1 MESLGK
7 AIFDSLAAQSL
18 NNYEEGDYTDSEG
31 FLCCG
36 KCHTRKQH
44 DITLPAFGD
53 QPERII
59 RVGIVCEC
67 RKKEI
72 EAERAAEERRQFLQR
87 MEVLRRD
94 GITDPAYLQ
103 YTFDQDDNRNPEV
116 SEVCLSYVE
125 NWDEMFKDNIGILFY
140 GGVGTGKSFLA
151 CCIANALI
159 EKLVPVSVT
168 NFPRILNK
176 LQGFGFGEERQ
187 EFIDKLQRYKLMVID
202 DLGVERDTSY
212 SVEQVFNVVDTRS
225 RSGMPLIVT
234 TNLSME
240 DLKNPPSLAHARI
253 YDRVLEMCPI
263 RLKLVG
269 ESRRKTIANERRD
282 KAKKL
287 LGLK

>member
-1 MESLGK
+1 MESLGR
-7 AIFDSLAAQSL
+7 AIFDSLAAQSR

-31 FLCCG
+31 FLVCG

-44 DITLPAFGD
+44 DITFPAVGD

-67 RKKEI
+67 RKREL
-72 EAERAAEERRQFLQR
+72 ERERAAEERRQFLQR

-94 GITDPAYLQ
+94 GITDPAYLR
-103 YTFDQDDNRNPEV
+103 YTFEQDDNRNPEV
-116 SEVCLSYVE
+116 SEVCRRYVE

-168 NFPRILNK
+168 NFPRILNA
-176 LQGFGFGEERQ
+176 LQSFGFGEERQ
-187 EFIDKLQRYKLMVID
+187 EFIDRLQRYKLLVID

-212 SVEQVFNVVDTRS
+212 STEQVYNIIDTRS
-225 RSGMPLIVT
+225 RSGMPLIIT
-234 TNLSME
+234 TNLSMD
-240 DLKNPPSLAHARI
+240 DLKNPPSLAHSRI

-269 ESRRKTIANERRD
+269 ESRRKTIANGRRD

>member
-1 MESLGK
+1 MESSGK
-7 AIFDSLAAQSL
+7 SIFDSLAAQSR
-18 NNYEEGDYTDSEG
+18 NNYEEGDYIDSEG

-36 KCHTRKQH
+36 KCHTRKEFE
-44 DITLPAFGD
+44 IALPTFGG
-53 QPERII
+53 QSKRVV
-59 RVGIVCEC
+59 RVGIACEC
-67 RKKEI
+67 RKKEL

-87 MEVLRRD
+87 MEALRRD

-103 YTFDQDDNRNPEV
+103 YTFELDDNRNPEV
-116 SEVCLSYVE
+116 SEVCRRYVE

-159 EKLVPVSVT
+159 EKLVTVSVT

-176 LQGFGFGEERQ
+176 LQGIGIGEERQ
-187 EFIDKLQRYKLMVID
+187 EFIDKLQRYKLLVID

-212 SVEQVFNVVDTRS
+212 STEQVYNIIDTRS

-234 TNLSME
+234 TNLSMD
-240 DLKNPPSLAHARI
+240 DLKNPPSLAHVRI

-269 ESRRKTIANERRD
+269 ESRRKAIANERRD

>member
-7 AIFDSLAAQSL
+7 AIFDSLAAQSR

-36 KCHTRKQH
+36 KCHTRKEFE
-44 DITLPAFGD
+44 ITLPEGFG
-53 QPERII
+53 QERVK
-59 RVGIVCEC
+59 RVGVACQC
-67 RKKEI
+67 KKE
-72 EAERAAEERRQFLQR
+72 EMEKEKAAREREEFNRRMIMLQK
-87 MEVLRRD
+87 D
-94 GITDPAYLQ
+94 GITDPAYLR
-103 YTFDQDDNRNPEV
+103 YTFEHDDMRNPEV
-116 SEVCLSYVE
+116 SQVCRKYVE
-125 NWDEMFKDNIGILFY
+125 NWDDMMKDNIGILFY

-151 CCIANALI
+151 CCIANALL
-159 EKLVPVSVT
+159 EKLVTVSVT
-168 NFPRILNK
+168 NFPRILNR
-176 LQGFGFGEERQ
+176 LQGFDEERQ
-187 EFIDKLQRYKLMVID
+187 AFIDKLQRYKLLVID

-240 DLKNPPSLAHARI
+240 DLKNPPSLAHSRI

-269 ESRRKTIANERRD
+269 ESRRTGNAIDRRD
-282 KAKKL
+282 KARKL
-287 LGLK
+287 LGLE

>member
-7 AIFDSLAAQSL
+7 VIFDSLVAHSR
-18 NNYEEGDYTDSEG
+18 NNYEEGDYIDSEG

-36 KCHTRKQH
+36 KCHTRKEFE
-44 DITLPAFGD
+44 ITLPEGFG
-53 QPERII
+53 QEHVK
-59 RVGIVCEC
+59 RVGVVCQC
-67 RKKEI
+67 KKE
-72 EAERAAEERRQFLQR
+72 EMEKEKAAREREEFNRRMIMLQK
-87 MEVLRRD
+87 D
-94 GITDPAYLQ
+94 GITDPAYLR
-103 YTFDQDDNRNPEV
+103 YTFDNDDMRNPEV
-116 SEVCLSYVE
+116 SQVCRKYVE

-187 EFIDKLQRYKLMVID
+187 EFIDKLQRYKLLVID

-212 SVEQVFNVVDTRS
+212 STEQVYNVIDTRS
-225 RSGMPLIVT
+225 RSGMPLIIT
-234 TNLSME
+234 TNLSMD
-240 DLKNPPSLAHARI
+240 DLKNPPSLGHARI

-269 ESRRKTIANERRD
+269 ESRRTTIANERRD

>member
-1 MESLGK
+1 MNEVMNKLVAASLQNRNE
-7 AIFDSLAAQSL
+7 D
-18 NNYEEGDYTDSEG
+18 DYLDEEG
-31 FLCCG
+31 FLVCG
-36 KCHTRKQH
+36 KCHTRKQQ
-44 DITLPAFGD
+44 DITLPAFGG
-53 QPERII
+53 QSERVV
-59 RVGIVCEC
+59 RVGIACEC
-67 RKKEI
+67 SKKEI

-116 SEVCLSYVE
+116 YEVCRRYVE

-168 NFPRILNK
+168 NFPRLLNK
-176 LQGFGFGEERQ
+176 LQGLGFGEERQ
-187 EFIDKLQRYKLMVID
+187 EFIDKLQRYKLLVID

-212 SVEQVFNVVDTRS
+212 STEQVYNVIDTRS
-225 RSGMPLIVT
+225 RSGMPLIIT
-234 TNLSME
+234 TNLSMD

-269 ESRRKTIANERRD
+269 ESRRTAIANERRN

-287 LGLK
+287 LGLE

>member
-1 MESLGK
+1 MDGMNEVMNKLVAASLQNRNE
-7 AIFDSLAAQSL
+7 D
-18 NNYEEGDYTDSEG
+18 DYLDEEG
-31 FLCCG
+31 FLVCG

-44 DITLPAFGD
+44 DITLPAFGG
-53 QPERII
+53 QSERVV
-59 RVGIVCEC
+59 RVGITCEC

-72 EAERAAEERRQFLQR
+72 EAERAAEERRQLLQR

-116 SEVCLSYVE
+116 SEVCRRYVE

-159 EKLVPVSVT
+159 EKLVTVSVT
-168 NFPRILNK
+168 NFPRILNR
-176 LQGFGFGEERQ
+176 LQGFDEERQ
-187 EFIDKLQRYKLMVID
+187 AFIDKLQRYKLLVID

-240 DLKNPPSLAHARI
+240 DLKNPPSLGHARI

-269 ESRRKTIANERRD
+269 ESRRTTVANERRD

>member
-7 AIFDSLAAQSL
+7 AIFDSLAAQSR
-18 NNYEEGDYTDSEG
+18 NNYAEGDYTDSEG

-44 DITLPAFGD
+44 DITLPAYEG
-53 QPERII
+53 QSERVV
-59 RVGIVCEC
+59 RVGITCEC

-94 GITDPAYLQ
+94 GITDPAYLR
-103 YTFDQDDNRNPEV
+103 YTFEQDDNRNPEV
-116 SEVCLSYVE
+116 SEVCRRYVE
-125 NWDEMFKDNIGILFY
+125 NWDEIFKDNIGILFY

-187 EFIDKLQRYKLMVID
+187 EFID
-202 DLGVERDTSY
+202 
-212 SVEQVFNVVDTRS
+212 
-225 RSGMPLIVT
+225 
-234 TNLSME
+234 
-240 DLKNPPSLAHARI
+240 
-253 YDRVLEMCPI
+253 
-263 RLKLVG
+263 
-269 ESRRKTIANERRD
+269 
-282 KAKKL
+282 
-287 LGLK
+287 

>member
-1 MESLGK
+1 MNEVMNKLVAASLQNRNE
-7 AIFDSLAAQSL
+7 D
-18 NNYEEGDYTDSEG
+18 DYLDEEG
-31 FLCCG
+31 FLVCG
-36 KCHTRKQH
+36 KCHTRKQQ
-44 DITLPAFGD
+44 DITLPAFGT
-53 QPERII
+53 QPERVI
-59 RVGIVCEC
+59 RVGIACEC
-67 RKKEI
+67 RKKEL

-94 GITDPAYLQ
+94 GITDPAYLR

-116 SEVCLSYVE
+116 SEVCRRYVE
-125 NWDEMFKDNIGILFY
+125 HWDDMFKDNIGILFY

-168 NFPRILNK
+168 NFPRILNR
-176 LQGFGFGEERQ
+176 LQGFDEERQ
-187 EFIDKLQRYKLMVID
+187 AFIDKLQRYKLLVID

-225 RSGMPLIVT
+225 RSGMPLIIT
-234 TNLSME
+234 TNLSMD
-240 DLKNPPSLAHARI
+240 DLKNPPSLGHARI

-269 ESRRKTIANERRD
+269 ESRRTTIANERRD

>member
-1 MESLGK
+1 MNEVMNKLVATSLQNRNE
-7 AIFDSLAAQSL
+7 D
-18 NNYEEGDYTDSEG
+18 DYLDEEG
-31 FLCCG
+31 FLVCG
-36 KCHTRKQH
+36 KCHTRKQQ
-44 DITLPAFGD
+44 DITLPAFGG
-53 QPERII
+53 QSERVV
-59 RVGIVCEC
+59 RVGIACEC

-116 SEVCLSYVE
+116 SEVCRRYVE
-125 NWDEMFKDNIGILFY
+125 HWDEMFKDNIGILFY

-168 NFPRILNK
+168 NFPRLLNK
-176 LQGFGFGEERQ
+176 LQGLGFGEERQ
-187 EFIDKLQRYKLMVID
+187 EFIDKLQRYKLLVID

-212 SVEQVFNVVDTRS
+212 STEQVYNVIDTRS
-225 RSGMPLIVT
+225 RSGMPLIIT
-234 TNLSME
+234 TNLSMD

-269 ESRRKTIANERRD
+269 ESRRTAIANERRN

-287 LGLK
+287 LGLE

>member
-7 AIFDSLAAQSL
+7 AIFDSLAAQSR
-18 NNYEEGDYTDSEG
+18 NNYEEGDYIDNEG

-36 KCHTRKQH
+36 KCHTRKQR
-44 DITLPAFGD
+44 DITLPAFGG
-53 QPERII
+53 QSERVV
-59 RVGIVCEC
+59 RVGIACEC
-67 RKKEI
+67 RKKEL

-94 GITDPAYLQ
+94 GITDPAHLKH
-103 YTFDQDDNRNPEV
+103 TFENDDMRNPEV
-116 SEVCLSYVE
+116 SKVCRKYVE
-125 NWDEMFKDNIGILFY
+125 NWGDMMKDNIGILFY

-151 CCIANALI
+151 CCIANALL

-168 NFPRILNK
+168 NFPRILNR
-176 LQGFGFGEERQ
+176 LQGFNEERQ
-187 EFIDKLQRYKLMVID
+187 AFIDKLQRYKLLVID

-212 SVEQVFNVVDTRS
+212 SVEQVYNVIDTRY
-225 RSGMPLIVT
+225 RSGMPLIIT
-234 TNLSME
+234 TNLSMD

-269 ESRRKTIANERRD
+269 ESRRTAIANERRD

>member
-1 MESLGK
+1 MNEVMNKLVAASLQNRNE
-7 AIFDSLAAQSL
+7 D
-18 NNYEEGDYTDSEG
+18 DYLDEEG
-31 FLCCG
+31 FLVCG
-36 KCHTRKQH
+36 KCHTRKQQ
-44 DITLPAFGD
+44 DITLPAFGG
-53 QPERII
+53 QSERVV
-59 RVGIVCEC
+59 RVGIACEC

-94 GITDPAYLQ
+94 GITDPTYLK
-103 YTFDQDDNRNPEV
+103 YTFDQDDRRNPEV
-116 SEVCLSYVE
+116 SDVCRKYVE
-125 NWDEMFKDNIGILFY
+125 NWEEMKKDNIGILFY

-151 CCIANALI
+151 CCIANALL
-159 EKLVPVSVT
+159 EKLVSVSVT
-168 NFPRILNK
+168 NFPRILNR
-176 LQGFGFGEERQ
+176 LQGFDEERQ
-187 EFIDKLQRYKLMVID
+187 AFIDKLQRYKLLVID

-240 DLKNPPSLAHARI
+240 DLKNPPSLAHSRI

-269 ESRRKTIANERRD
+269 DSRRTIKASERRD
-282 KAKKL
+282 KARKL
-287 LGLK
+287 LGLE

>member
-1 MESLGK
+1 MNEVMNKLVAASLQNRNE
-7 AIFDSLAAQSL
+7 D
-18 NNYEEGDYTDSEG
+18 DYLDEEG
-31 FLCCG
+31 FLMCG

-44 DITLPAFGD
+44 DITLPAFGG
-53 QPERII
+53 QSERVV
-59 RVGIVCEC
+59 RVGIACEC

-94 GITDPAYLQ
+94 GITDPAYIQ
-103 YTFDQDDNRNPEV
+103 YTFNQDDNRNPEV
-116 SEVCLSYVE
+116 SEVCRRYVE
-125 NWDEMFKDNIGILFY
+125 NWDEMFKENIGILFY
-140 GGVGTGKSFLA
+140 GGVGTGKSFMA

-168 NFPRILNK
+168 NFPRILNA
-176 LQGFGFGEERQ
+176 LQSFGFGEERQ
-187 EFIDKLQRYKLMVID
+187 EFIDKLQRYKLLVID

-212 SVEQVFNVVDTRS
+212 STEQVYNIIDTRS
-225 RSGMPLIVT
+225 RSGMPLIIT
-234 TNLSME
+234 TNLSMD
-240 DLKNPPSLAHARI
+240 DLKNPPSLAHSRI

-269 ESRRKTIANERRD
+269 ESRRKTIANGRRD

>member
-7 AIFDSLAAQSL
+7 AIFDSLAAQSR

-36 KCHTRKQH
+36 KCHTRKEFE
-44 DITLPAFGD
+44 ITLPEGFG
-53 QPERII
+53 QERVK
-59 RVGIVCEC
+59 RVGVACQC
-67 RKKEI
+67 KKE
-72 EAERAAEERRQFLQR
+72 EMEKEKAAREREEFNRRMIMLQK
-87 MEVLRRD
+87 D
-94 GITDPAYLQ
+94 GITDPAYLR
-103 YTFDQDDNRNPEV
+103 YTFDNDDMRNPEV
-116 SEVCLSYVE
+116 SQVCRKYVE
-125 NWDEMFKDNIGILFY
+125 NWDDMMKDNIGILFY

-151 CCIANALI
+151 CCIANALL
-159 EKLVPVSVT
+159 EKLVTVSVT
-168 NFPRILNK
+168 NFPRILNR
-176 LQGFGFGEERQ
+176 LQGFDEERQ
-187 EFIDKLQRYKLMVID
+187 AFIDKLQRYKLLVID

-240 DLKNPPSLAHARI
+240 DLKNPPSLAHSRI

-269 ESRRKTIANERRD
+269 ESRRTGNSIDRRD
-282 KAKKL
+282 KARKL
-287 LGLK
+287 LGLE

>member
-1 MESLGK
+1 MNEVMNKLVAASLQNRNE
-7 AIFDSLAAQSL
+7 D
-18 NNYEEGDYTDSEG
+18 DYLDEEG
-31 FLCCG
+31 FLVCG
-36 KCHTRKQH
+36 KCHTRKQQ
-44 DITLPAFGD
+44 DITLPAFGG
-53 QPERII
+53 QSERVV
-59 RVGIVCEC
+59 RVGIACEC

-94 GITDPAYLQ
+94 GITDPAYIQ
-103 YTFDQDDNRNPEV
+103 YTFDKDDNRNPEV
-116 SEVCLSYVE
+116 SEVCRRYVE

-168 NFPRILNK
+168 NFPRLLNK
-176 LQGFGFGEERQ
+176 LQGLGFGEERQ
-187 EFIDKLQRYKLMVID
+187 EFIDKLQRYKLLVID

-212 SVEQVFNVVDTRS
+212 STEQVYNVIDTRS
-225 RSGMPLIVT
+225 RSGMPLIIT
-234 TNLSME
+234 TNLSMD

>member
-7 AIFDSLAAQSL
+7 AIFNSLAAQSR
-18 NNYEEGDYTDSEG
+18 NNYKEGDYTDSEG

-36 KCHTRKQH
+36 KCLTRKQK
-44 DITLPAFGD
+44 DITIPAFRG
-53 QPERII
+53 QSERVA
-59 RVGIVCEC
+59 RVGIACEC

-72 EAERAAEERRQFLQR
+72 EAELASEERRQFLQR

-94 GITDPAYLQ
+94 GITDPAYIQ

-116 SEVCLSYVE
+116 SEVCRRYVE
-125 NWDEMFKDNIGILFY
+125 HWDEMFKYNIGILFY

-176 LQGFGFGEERQ
+176 LQGFGFGGERQ
-187 EFIDKLQRYKLMVID
+187 ELIDKLQYYKLLVID

-212 SVEQVFNVVDTRS
+212 SAEQVYNVIDTRS
-225 RSGMPLIVT
+225 RSGMPLIIT
-234 TNLSME
+234 TNLSMD

>member
-1 MESLGK
+1 VESLGK
-7 AIFDSLAAQSL
+7 AIFDSLAAKSL

-36 KCHTRKQH
+36 KCHTRKEFE
-44 DITLPAFGD
+44 ITLPEGFG
-53 QPERII
+53 QERVK
-59 RVGIVCEC
+59 RVGVACQC
-67 RKKEI
+67 KKE
-72 EAERAAEERRQFLQR
+72 EMEKEKAAREREEFNRRMIMLQK
-87 MEVLRRD
+87 D
-94 GITDPAYLQ
+94 GITDPAYLK
-103 YTFDQDDNRNPEV
+103 YTFEHDDMRNPEV
-116 SEVCLSYVE
+116 SQVCRKYVE
-125 NWDEMFKDNIGILFY
+125 NWDDMMKDNIGILFY

-151 CCIANALI
+151 CCIANALL

-168 NFPRILNK
+168 NFPRILNR
-176 LQGFGFGEERQ
+176 LQGFDEERQ
-187 EFIDKLQRYKLMVID
+187 AFIDKLQRYKLLVID

-240 DLKNPPSLAHARI
+240 DLKNPPSLAHSRI

-269 ESRRKTIANERRD
+269 ESRRTMNAMDRRD
-282 KAKKL
+282 KARKL
-287 LGLK
+287 LGLE

>member
-1 MESLGK
+1 MNEVMNKLVAASLQNRNE
-7 AIFDSLAAQSL
+7 D
-18 NNYEEGDYTDSEG
+18 DYLDEEG
-31 FLCCG
+31 FLVCG
-36 KCHTRKQH
+36 KCHTRKQQ
-44 DITLPAFGD
+44 DITLPAFGG
-53 QPERII
+53 QSERVV
-59 RVGIVCEC
+59 RVGIACKC

-87 MEVLRRD
+87 MEDLRRD
-94 GITDPAYLQ
+94 GITDPAYLR
-103 YTFDQDDNRNPEV
+103 YTFEQDDNRNPEV
-116 SEVCLSYVE
+116 SEVCRRYVE

-168 NFPRILNK
+168 NFPRILNI
-176 LQGFGFGEERQ
+176 LQGFGFGEKRQ
-187 EFIDKLQRYKLMVID
+187 EFIDKLQRYKLLVID

-212 SVEQVFNVVDTRS
+212 STEQVYNVIDTRS
-225 RSGMPLIVT
+225 RSGMPLIIT
-234 TNLSME
+234 TNLSMD
-240 DLKNPPSLAHARI
+240 DLKNPPFLAHARI

-269 ESRRKTIANERRD
+269 ESRRTTIANERRD

>member
-1 MESLGK
+1 VESLGK
-7 AIFDSLAAQSL
+7 AIFDCLAAQSR

-31 FLCCG
+31 FLVCG
-36 KCHTRKQH
+36 KCHTRKQQ
-44 DITLPAFGD
+44 DITLPAFGGKS
-53 QPERII
+53 ERVV

-94 GITDPAYLQ
+94 GITDPAYLR

-116 SEVCLSYVE
+116 SEVCRRYVE

-187 EFIDKLQRYKLMVID
+187 EFIDKLQRYKLLVID
-202 DLGVERDTSY
+202 DLGVERDTS
-212 SVEQVFNVVDTRS
+212 VFGRT
-225 RSGMPLIVT
+225 
-234 TNLSME
+234 
-240 DLKNPPSLAHARI
+240 SLQR
-253 YDRVLEMCPI
+253 
-263 RLKLVG
+263 
-269 ESRRKTIANERRD
+269 N
-282 KAKKL
+282 
-287 LGLK
+287 

>member
-7 AIFDSLAAQSL
+7 AIFDSLAAQSR

-36 KCHTRKQH
+36 KCHTRKEFE
-44 DITLPAFGD
+44 ITLPEGFG
-53 QPERII
+53 QERVK
-59 RVGIVCEC
+59 RVGVACQC
-67 RKKEI
+67 KKE
-72 EAERAAEERRQFLQR
+72 EMEKEKAAREREEFNRRMIMLQK
-87 MEVLRRD
+87 D
-94 GITDPAYLQ
+94 GITDPAYLR
-103 YTFDQDDNRNPEV
+103 YTFDNDDMRNPEV
-116 SEVCLSYVE
+116 SQVCRKYVE
-125 NWDEMFKDNIGILFY
+125 NWDDMMKDNIGILFY

-159 EKLVPVSVT
+159 EKLVTVSVT
-168 NFPRILNK
+168 NFPRILNR
-176 LQGFGFGEERQ
+176 LQGFDEERQ
-187 EFIDKLQRYKLMVID
+187 ALIDKLQRYKLLVID

-225 RSGMPLIVT
+225 RLGMPLIVT

-240 DLKNPPSLAHARI
+240 DLKNPPSLAHSRI

-269 ESRRKTIANERRD
+269 ESRRTGNAIDRRD
-282 KAKKL
+282 KARKL
-287 LGLK
+287 LGLE

>member
-1 MESLGK
+1 MNEVINKLIAVSL
-7 AIFDSLAAQSL
+7 Q
-18 NNYEEGDYTDSEG
+18 NRNEGDYLDEEG
-31 FLCCG
+31 FLMCG

-44 DITLPAFGD
+44 DITLPAFGG
-53 QPERII
+53 QSERVV
-59 RVGIVCEC
+59 RVGIACEC
-67 RKKEI
+67 RNKEI

-94 GITDPAYLQ
+94 GITDPAYIQ
-103 YTFDQDDNRNPEV
+103 YTFNQDDNRNPEV
-116 SEVCLSYVE
+116 SEVCRRYVE
-125 NWDEMFKDNIGILFY
+125 NWDEMFKENIGILFY
-140 GGVGTGKSFLA
+140 GGVGTGKSFMA

-168 NFPRILNK
+168 NFPRILNA
-176 LQGFGFGEERQ
+176 LQSFGFGEERQ
-187 EFIDKLQRYKLMVID
+187 EFIDKLQRYKLLVID

-212 SVEQVFNVVDTRS
+212 STEQVYNIIDTRS
-225 RSGMPLIVT
+225 RSGMPLIIT
-234 TNLSME
+234 TNLSMD
-240 DLKNPPSLAHARI
+240 DLKNPPSLAHSRI

-269 ESRRKTIANERRD
+269 ESRRKTIANGRRD